1 MNSARTLAVRFGAA
15 LWMAATLPAA
25 MAQSPRGEA
34 DAPIEVAVAAASVQ
48 SVATGYELDGV
59 IEPVRQS
66 TVSAQAS
73 GRVAKLQVRAGDEV
87 RAGQLLVTID
97 DREAR
102 AGVQSSQAQVAQAQ
116 SALRNAEINAR
127 RVRQLRPS
135 GAVSQAM
142 LDDAETQL
150 SSAKAARDQAQAAAR
165 QSTLAQDFTRVV
177 APFNGWVLQTLVNT
191 GDLAMP
197 GKPLLTLYAPRPI
210 RAVVQVPSSRGE
222 AARAAERIEV
232 RVPGGQWISPV
243 SRIVLPAADP
253 VAQTVEWR
261 LDLPDADSQ
270 GVLPGQQVRVRFAG
284 ASAQRV
290 VVPGSAILRRG
301 ELTAVYV
308 AQGSGFVLKAV
319 RLGADHGEQGVEVLA
334 GLAPGAPVALDPVRA
349 GLASARVAPREG
361 KQ

>member
-1 MNSARTLAVRFGAA
+1 MWVAAV
-15 LWMAATLPAA
+15 LSPAA
-25 MAQSPRGEA
+25 MAQPTPSAA
-34 DAPIEVAVAAASVQ
+34 DAPIEVSVTAASAQ
-48 SVATGYELDGV
+48 AVATGYELDGV

-97 DREAR
+97 DRETR
-102 AGVQSSQAQVAQAQ
+102 AGVERSQAQIAQTQ

-127 RVRQLRPS
+127 RIRQLRPS

-142 LDDAETQL
+142 LDDAEAQL
-150 SSAKAARDQAQAAAR
+150 ASAKAALDQTQAAAR
-165 QSTLAQDFTRVV
+165 QSTLAQDFTRVI

-232 RVPGGQWISPV
+232 RVPGGQWIRPV
-243 SRIVLPAADP
+243 SQTALPAADP

-261 LDLPDADSQ
+261 LDLPDAQSQ
-270 GVLPGQQVRVRFAG
+270 GLLPGQQVRVRFAG

-319 RLGADHGEQGVEVLA
+319 RLGADHGEQGIEVLA
-334 GLAPGAPVALDPVRA
+334 GLAPDEPVALDPVRA
-349 GLASARVAPREG
+349 GLAGARAAPREG